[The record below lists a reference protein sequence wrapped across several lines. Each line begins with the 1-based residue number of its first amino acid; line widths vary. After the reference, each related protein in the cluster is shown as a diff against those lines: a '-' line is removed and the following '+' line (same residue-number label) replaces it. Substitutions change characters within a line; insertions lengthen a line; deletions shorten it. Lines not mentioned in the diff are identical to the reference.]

1 MSSTLDNSKNI
12 KRLEKMVGD
21 LAKRFE
27 KDSKKS
33 TRYSAASTKLNEAT

>member
-12 KRLEKMVGD
+12 EKLEKMVGD

-27 KDSKKS
+27 GASKKNS
-33 TRYSAASTKLNEAT
+33 LP